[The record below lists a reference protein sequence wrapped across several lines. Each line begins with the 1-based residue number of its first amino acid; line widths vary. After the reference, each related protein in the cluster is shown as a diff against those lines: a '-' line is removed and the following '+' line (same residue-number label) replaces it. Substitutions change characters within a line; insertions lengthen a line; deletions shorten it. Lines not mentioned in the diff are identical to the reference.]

1 MSIANRV
8 SRRYGLC
15 PAKHKHCLYL
25 CRCFQYGV
33 RSFDFSGRAM
43 TSQPIG
49 LQQSIRFGEDF
60 ELDLRPRRLRRGSH
74 VLKLERIPL
83 EILILLLE
91 HRGEIVSRE
100 KIVARVWGN
109 DVFLDTD
116 NSIRGAIRKVRQAL
130 KDDPETPRFIQTVT
144 GRGYRFIAPIIS
156 PEEEHT
162 TEPAKPEA
170 SVVPTGTQSFVSE
183 PDSWPQGGSLGL
195 MDQERER
202 TAGQVPGTESAR
214 GQVHRHARTWL
225 FVGLASL
232 AVVSILSLLTFG
244 VWRGSRV
251 PAVFQR
257 KTVLAVLPFDNL
269 SQDPDQEFFSE
280 GLTEEMIAQVGKL
293 NRDRLKV
300 VARGYVAKYKGSTL
314 AAREIGKELNADYLI
329 QGSVRRSSDRVRI
342 TVQLI
347 QARDQTDVWTGSY
360 DRELRDVLAVQ
371 DSVVR
376 SIASEIHIALTE
388 EQEKRLAA
396 PRQISPE
403 AYEAY
408 LKGRYYW
415 NKRTGESMQKAEQ
428 YFEQAIDNDPTYAAA
443 YSGLADCNSGLAWHG
458 FKSPAEALPKA
469 YAAARKALE
478 INPESAEAHA
488 SLGLAMTHGWDWTGA
503 EAEFR
508 RALQLDPQYANA
520 HHWYGDYLS
529 IRSRHGEAL
538 AEAKHALELD
548 PLNLMVSTWVG
559 LRYYMA
565 RDYSRAIDQNRNS
578 VELDPNFAAA
588 HLLLGEDYRGAGLHS
603 EAVNELKKAAILS
616 GDSPLYTAQVAVA
629 LAVAGRNRDAL
640 RIAHELETISR
651 KRYVSPYGLA
661 QIYAASNKNED
672 TFKWLQ
678 AAYED
683 HAVWMGYLAVD
694 PIFDRYRSDERFKDL
709 LRRVGL
715 P

>member
-1 MSIANRV
+1 
-8 SRRYGLC
+8 
-15 PAKHKHCLYL
+15 
-25 CRCFQYGV
+25 
-33 RSFDFSGRAM
+33 M
-43 TSQPIG
+43 TSQPSG
-49 LQQSIRFGEDF
+49 VQQSIRFGEDF
-60 ELDLRPRRLRRGSH
+60 ALDLRPRRLRRGSH

-83 EILILLLE
+83 EILVLLLE
-91 HRGEIVSRE
+91 HRGEIVSRDE
-100 KIVARVWGN
+100 IVARIWGS

-156 PEEEHT
+156 PEKERT
-162 TEPAKPEA
+162 TEPPKPEA
-170 SVVPTGTQSFVSE
+170 SVVSTGKQSFVSE
-183 PDSWPQGGSLGL
+183 PDTWSQGGSLGL
-195 MDQERER
+195 MDQEQER
-202 TAGQVPGTESAR
+202 TAGQVPGTETAR
-214 GQVHRHARTWL
+214 GQLHRRARKWL

-232 AVVSILSLLTFG
+232 AVVSILSLLAFWG
-244 VWRGSRV
+244 WRRSRV

-269 SQDPDQEFFSE
+269 SRDPDQEFFSE

-300 VARGYVAKYKGSTL
+300 VARSSVAKYKGSTL
-314 AAREIGKELNADYLI
+314 TAREIGNELNADYLV
-329 QGSVRRSSDRVRI
+329 QGSIRRSLGRIRI

-347 QARDQTDVWTGSY
+347 KARDQIDVWTESY
-360 DRELRDVLAVQ
+360 DRELKDVLAVQ

-388 EQEKRLAA
+388 EQEERLAT

-428 YFEQAIDNDPTYAAA
+428 YFEQAIDRDPSYAAA
-443 YSGLADCNSGLAWHG
+443 YSGLADCNSGLTWHG

-488 SLGLAMTHGWDWTGA
+488 SLGLAMTHRWDWTGA

-529 IRSRHGEAL
+529 IRGRHGEAL

-548 PLNLMVSTWVG
+548 PLNLMISTWLG

-565 RDYSRAIDQNRNS
+565 RDYSHAIDQNRNS

-603 EAVNELKKAAILS
+603 EAVNELKKAASLS

-629 LAVAGRNRDAL
+629 LAVEGRSGDAL
-640 RIAHELETISR
+640 RIAHELEAIST

-661 QIYAASNKNED
+661 QIYAASNKKED
-672 TFKWLQ
+672 AFKWLQ

-709 LRRVGL
+709 LRSVGL

>member
-1 MSIANRV
+1 
-8 SRRYGLC
+8 
-15 PAKHKHCLYL
+15 
-25 CRCFQYGV
+25 
-33 RSFDFSGRAM
+33 
-43 TSQPIG
+43 
-49 LQQSIRFGEDF
+49 
-60 ELDLRPRRLRRGSH
+60 
-74 VLKLERIPL
+74 
-83 EILILLLE
+83 
-91 HRGEIVSRE
+91 
-100 KIVARVWGN
+100 
-109 DVFLDTD
+109 
-116 NSIRGAIRKVRQAL
+116 
-130 KDDPETPRFIQTVT
+130 
-144 GRGYRFIAPIIS
+144 
-156 PEEEHT
+156 
-162 TEPAKPEA
+162 
-170 SVVPTGTQSFVSE
+170 
-183 PDSWPQGGSLGL
+183 
-195 MDQERER
+195 
-202 TAGQVPGTESAR
+202 
-214 GQVHRHARTWL
+214 
-225 FVGLASL
+225 
-232 AVVSILSLLTFG
+232 
-244 VWRGSRV
+244 
-251 PAVFQR
+251 
-257 KTVLAVLPFDNL
+257 VLPFDNL
-269 SQDPDQEFFSE
+269 SRDPDQEFFSE

-300 VARGYVAKYKGSTL
+300 VARSSAAKYKGSTL
-314 AAREIGKELNADYLI
+314 AAREIGKELNADYLV
-329 QGSVRRSSDRVRI
+329 QGSVRRSADRVRI

-347 QARDQTDVWTGSY
+347 QTRDQTDLWTESY
-360 DRELRDVLAVQ
+360 DRELTDVLAVE

-376 SIASEIHIALTE
+376 SIASEIHIALSE

-396 PRQISPE
+396 PRKISPE

-428 YFEQAIDNDPTYAAA
+428 YFEQAIDNDPAYAAA
-443 YSGLADCNSGLAWHG
+443 YSGLADCNSGLTWHG
-458 FKSPAEALPKA
+458 YKSPAEALPKA

-488 SLGLAMTHGWDWTGA
+488 SLGLAMTHRWDWAGA

-529 IRSRHGEAL
+529 IRGRHGEAL

-548 PLNLMVSTWVG
+548 PLNLMIGTWVG
-559 LRYYMA
+559 LRYYLA

-588 HLLLGEDYRGAGLHS
+588 HLLLGQDYREEGLHG
-603 EAVNELKKAAILS
+603 EAVNELKKAANLS
-616 GDSPLYTAQVAVA
+616 GDSPLYTAQLAVA
-629 LAVAGRNRDAL
+629 LAVAGRNGDAL
-640 RIAHELETISR
+640 RIAHELETASR

-661 QIYAASNKNED
+661 QIYAASNKTED

>member
-1 MSIANRV
+1 
-8 SRRYGLC
+8 
-15 PAKHKHCLYL
+15 
-25 CRCFQYGV
+25 
-33 RSFDFSGRAM
+33 M
-43 TSQPIG
+43 TSQPSG
-49 LQQSIRFGEDF
+49 VQQSIRFGEDF
-60 ELDLRPRRLRRGSH
+60 ALDLRPRRLRRGSH

-83 EILILLLE
+83 EILVLLLE
-91 HRGEIVSRE
+91 HRGEIVSRDE
-100 KIVARVWGN
+100 IVARIWGS

-156 PEEEHT
+156 PEKERT
-162 TEPAKPEA
+162 TEPPKPEA
-170 SVVPTGTQSFVSE
+170 SVVSTGKQSFVSE
-183 PDSWPQGGSLGL
+183 PDTWSQGGSLGL
-195 MDQERER
+195 MDQEQER
-202 TAGQVPGTESAR
+202 TAGQVPGTETAR
-214 GQVHRHARTWL
+214 GQLHRRARKWL

-232 AVVSILSLLTFG
+232 AVVSILSLLAFWG
-244 VWRGSRV
+244 WRRSRV

-269 SQDPDQEFFSE
+269 SRDPDQEFFSE

-300 VARGYVAKYKGSTL
+300 VARSSVAKYKGSTL
-314 AAREIGKELNADYLI
+314 TAREIGNELNADYLV
-329 QGSVRRSSDRVRI
+329 QGSIRRSSGRIRI

-347 QARDQTDVWTGSY
+347 KARDQIDVWTESY
-360 DRELRDVLAVQ
+360 DRELKDVLAVQ

-388 EQEKRLAA
+388 EQEERLAT

-428 YFEQAIDNDPTYAAA
+428 YFEQAIDRDPSYAAA
-443 YSGLADCNSGLAWHG
+443 YSGLADCNSGLTWHG

-488 SLGLAMTHGWDWTGA
+488 SLGLAMTHRWDWTGA

-529 IRSRHGEAL
+529 IRGRHGEAL

-548 PLNLMVSTWVG
+548 PLNLMISTWLG

-565 RDYSRAIDQNRNS
+565 RDYSHAIDQNRNS

-603 EAVNELKKAAILS
+603 EAVNELKKAASLS

-629 LAVAGRNRDAL
+629 LAVEGRSGDAL
-640 RIAHELETISR
+640 RIAHELEAIST

-661 QIYAASNKNED
+661 QIYAASNKKED
-672 TFKWLQ
+672 AFKWLQ

-709 LRRVGL
+709 LRSVGL